1 MPESVELADSVG
13 RRFEVLRPHL
23 DERQRR
29 LLLGA
34 EAGVLGRGG
43 IKAVAAAT
51 GTHPDTVARGV
62 QDLEGITEP
71 VVRVRLPGG
80 GRKKLSVSDPQLM
93 AELKALVD
101 PETQGDPMSLLVWTT
116 RNLAAAL
123 TQSGHRVS
131 DRTVAKMLRD
141 LGFGL
146 QANAK
151 VTEGRQHEDRDA
163 QFGYLAGQ
171 VAEYA
176 RDGQPVISVDTKKKE
191 LVGDFKNGGREY
203 QPTGQPE
210 ARQLQV
216 GLFACPGAKE
226 HRFAFRAFRG
236 GCYGRCLRRVEV
248 SRGNARRALE
258 RPREFNVHAQ
268 RQSARMHR
276 QQAVV
281 RAVAE
286 VEGAE
291 CAGDSGLAALADGS
305 EGHGR
310 RFHAQ

>member
-1 MPESVELADSVG
+1 MSESVELVDSVG

-62 QDLEGITEP
+62 QDLEGIAEP

-80 GRKKLSVSDPQLM
+80 GRKKLSVSDPQLL

-101 PETQGDPMSLLVWTT
+101 PETRGDPMSLLVWTT
-116 RNLAAAL
+116 KSTRNLAATL

-171 VAEYA
+171 VALQAQPA
-176 RDGQPVISVDTKKKE
+176 RDREEHVLLDRGVVDQEGVHRPVRDLRIAAQAGRAGQEHVM
-191 LVGDFKNGGREY
+191 GR
-203 QPTGQPE
+203 P
-210 ARQLQV
+210 LQR
-216 GLFACPGAKE
+216 GA
-226 HRFAFRAFRG
+226 
-236 GCYGRCLRRVEV
+236 
-248 SRGNARRALE
+248 
-258 RPREFNVHAQ
+258 
-268 RQSARMHR
+268 
-276 QQAVV
+276 
-281 RAVAE
+281 
-286 VEGAE
+286 
-291 CAGDSGLAALADGS
+291 LAARVDRPVRHQREQHPLDPRIQPAAADRLADRGT
-305 EGHGR
+305 EPELGPQVVQQPR
-310 RFHAQ
+310 RPHRAT

>member
-101 PETQGDPMSLLVWTT
+101 PETRGDPMSLLVWTTKST

-131 DRTVAKMLRD
+131 DRTVA
-141 LGFGL
+141 
-146 QANAK
+146 
-151 VTEGRQHEDRDA
+151 
-163 QFGYLAGQ
+163 
-171 VAEYA
+171 
-176 RDGQPVISVDTKKKE
+176 
-191 LVGDFKNGGREY
+191 
-203 QPTGQPE
+203 
-210 ARQLQV
+210 
-216 GLFACPGAKE
+216 
-226 HRFAFRAFRG
+226 
-236 GCYGRCLRRVEV
+236 
-248 SRGNARRALE
+248 
-258 RPREFNVHAQ
+258 
-268 RQSARMHR
+268 
-276 QQAVV
+276 
-281 RAVAE
+281 
-286 VEGAE
+286 
-291 CAGDSGLAALADGS
+291 
-305 EGHGR
+305 
-310 RFHAQ
+310 